1 MILINNNK
9 LKDLSFLINK
19 LYNRQVYKINSR
31 IHKIYNKI
39 QKIQIKQHL
48 IEQINKNSVKK
59 YQTFQTQIDETIK

>member
-1 MILINNNK
+1 MILMNNNK

-39 QKIQIKQHL
+39 
-48 IEQINKNSVKK
+48 
-59 YQTFQTQIDETIK
+59 